1 MAKKRSTEGNINT
14 VCPLAGRSVGVMI
27 IALLGWLL
35 PLFSPGF
42 SSTSARWKSAE
53 ADTDHSL
60 VSTAT
65 REGRLAVFDDLWQTV
80 ADRYYS
86 ANFHGV
92 DWLAQRSLFRPL
104 AAAAPG
110 LVSCICSCVACW
122 RCYRTPTLQST
133 LPMRNSTGSTR
144 GLSVSVSFVARGRR
158 AADCVF
164 RRARVRGAARRHS
177 SG

>member
-1 MAKKRSTEGNINT
+1 MMKRQSGKEAKHEGNINGLPARRA
-14 VCPLAGRSVGVMI
+14 VVGVMI

-110 LVSCICSCVACW
+110 SRELYLQLRRMLALL
-122 RCYRTPTLQST
+122 RTPTPSLRS
-133 LPMRNSTGSTR
+133 R
-144 GLSVSVSFVARGRR
+144 
-158 AADCVF
+158 
-164 RRARVRGAARRHS
+164 
-177 SG
+177 